1 MKHLVY
7 FLLLTI
13 TFQCSSPNTK
23 GETKID
29 LTDDP
34 EEDIETAVIQTIK
47 EKPKK
52 RTFVYKSFTCVKEL
66 IDACTKND
74 LEKATFLIN
83 SGCDVNGTVEVGYN
97 AWMSP
102 LRAGVHHDD
111 TKIAKLLLNAGADP
125 ELDLGRL
132 VKPINYGAG
141 YNPETLKLLIENG
154 GNVNSFNEGANYQ
167 TPLIWAINRGKLEN
181 VKILVQNGALINYDT
196 ITHEYILQS
205 PLHRA
210 INDKK
215 YEIAKYLLEQGA
227 NPNYKTTEVYED
239 CIVCPIDIA
248 PIHEIG
254 LIKDLETAKQF
265 ADLFI
270 EFQADL
276 NMKNGYDVNVLG
288 HIAPDGNPNL
298 AKYLI
303 EKGVVINDAAVARAA
318 MFQNEKFL
326 EVLLINGGNPNAY
339 LDKESALSHAIT
351 CCGDGF
357 NERSQAK
364 RIKTVDLL
372 LKNGAKP
379 DSILINLVN
388 EDERFEDVAKL
399 FSQYKN

>member
-1 MKHLVY
+1 MKHIVY
-7 FLLLTI
+7 FFLLAI
-13 TFQCSSPNTK
+13 TFQCSNPSAK

-29 LTDDP
+29 LTDDS
-34 EEDIETAVIQTIK
+34 EEATETAVIQTIK

-83 SGCDVNGTVEVGYN
+83 SGCDVNGTVEIGYN

-111 TKIAKLLLNAGADP
+111 TKIAKLLLDAGADP

-141 YNPETLKLLIENG
+141 YNPETLKLLIANG

-167 TPLIWAINRGKLEN
+167 TPLIWAINRGKIEN
-181 VKILVQNGALINYDT
+181 VKILVQNGALIDYDT
-196 ITHEYILQS
+196 ITYEYIQS

-210 INDKK
+210 IKDRE

-227 NPNYKTTEVYED
+227 NPNFKITEVHED
-239 CIVCPIDIA
+239 CYVCPWDIA

-254 LIKDLETAKQF
+254 LIEDLETAKQF
-265 ADLFI
+265 TDLFI

-276 NMKNGYDVNVLG
+276 NITNGYDENVIG
-288 HIAPDGNPNL
+288 HIAPGGNANL
-298 AKYLI
+298 AEYLI
-303 EKGVVINDAAVARAA
+303 EKGVVITDAAVARAA

-339 LDKESALSHAIT
+339 LDRESALSHAIT

-364 RIKTVDLL
+364 RIKTIDLL
-372 LKNGAKP
+372 LRNGAKP

-388 EDERFEDVAKL
+388 KDERFEDVAKL
-399 FSQYKN
+399 LSQYEN